1 MTKKEAENLVTLTL
15 EKWANIVLQIGNAYR
30 EKKNL
35 DKLVSEL
42 LHDVYAFN
50 QGDVLFKP
58 TLAKHEQFRSKKE
71 EFVSY
76 FLGQNNVCKED
87 TGFAIKNWKSIKFE
101 NYKVV
106 ENNDNL
112 LAMGNYFFENDKN
125 EFLKVEYTF
134 GFIRINNNELRINLH
149 HSSLP
154 YSGWEKIQM
163 KLGQVKESKSSAYE

>member
-1 MTKKEAENLVTLTL
+1 MTKKEVENLVTLTL

-112 LAMGNYFFENDKN
+112 LAMGNYFFENEKN

-154 YSGWEKIQM
+154 YSG
-163 KLGQVKESKSSAYE
+163 